1 MAKKLWVYD
10 LDNNLVQGEVFM
22 EYTTT
27 LLRPT
32 RKKWIDKKAKIWEW
46 DDGAKKHVLLRGKD
60 DKLIRYDNYNH
71 ARNTFKTKKEAIASK
86 KPLALVELW

>member
-27 LLRPT
+27 ILRPT
-32 RKKWIDKKAKIWEW
+32 RKKWIDKKNKIWEW
-46 DDGAKKHVLLRGKD
+46 DDKGDSHVLLRGKD
-60 DKLIRYDNYNH
+60 DKLIRYDDYNY